1 MNTSHEGLR
10 LHSGTKASF
19 SSLHHLTLG
28 RLYFILKWPE
38 LGLLGSGLIFTV
50 AISRQEVVRIPLQP
64 DPEKAALF
72 PEAPDDEDTLILRPE
87 SGLDFSFSSSAGGD
101 QTYQGGRTGSK

>member
-1 MNTSHEGLR
+1 MVAAAEEIITVDGWRVNTSHEGLR

-72 PEAPDDEDTLILRPE
+72 RKPLMMKTR
-87 SGLDFSFSSSAGGD
+87 
-101 QTYQGGRTGSK
+101 